1 MESTTGQSEFW
12 YALHVKAR
20 FEKAV
25 ARNLEAKGYD
35 QFLPLARHR
44 RRWSDRVKEITT
56 PLFPGYVFCRFDPV
70 HRLPILKIPGVGAV
84 VGSGTTFLPVEE
96 HELANIRTLLESGIH
111 CQPWPFVKVG
121 ETVSVERGSLAGI
134 EGIVT
139 KVKNEYRLVI
149 SVSLL
154 QRSVAVEIDRDDV
167 RPVANPRPAR
177 KAPPVIR

>member
-1 MESTTGQSEFW
+1 MPDTNGNPAWF
-12 YALHVKAR
+12 ALTVKPR
-20 FEKAV
+20 HEKA
-25 ARNLEAKGYD
+25 AATYLDRKGLEAY
-35 QFLPLARHR
+35 LPTYRAK

-84 VGSGTTFLPVEE
+84 VGSGSTFHPVEE
-96 HELANIRTLLESGIH
+96 RELANIRTLLASGMH

-121 ETVSVERGSLAGI
+121 ETVSVERGPLAGV

-139 KVKNEYRLVI
+139 RVKNEYRLVI

-154 QRSVAVEIDRDDV
+154 QRSVVVEIDRDDV
-167 RPVANPRPAR
+167 RPVANPAR
-177 KAPPVIR
+177 RVPPGSR